1 MTITDASRALEPST
15 AKPLGWEG
23 RTLQQMLAEQD
34 RLLAETGHYWGLETL
49 DLQRGDPIRY
59 EKIFSRLRGG
69 LVSARETA
77 LNISASPIVKEIGE
91 LSFKYDFFEGFFFR
105 PWLAIGLGISSI
117 NPSPAVR
124 ASASASGG
132 VDLYITRDFFLTGE
146 LKGRVFNEGTE
157 GPAHALAISDQ
168 KQVSLFAGMGFYF
181 F

>member
-1 MTITDASRALEPST
+1 MPGVAAFPTYRTFDEAKPEAQVALEFRGSEGGGRVRLT
-15 AKPLGWEG
+15 AEYTSFGK
-23 RTLQQMLAEQD
+23 
-34 RLLAETGHYWGLETL
+34 
-49 DLQRGDPIRY
+49 
-59 EKIFSRLRGG
+59 
-69 LVSARETA
+69 
-77 LNISASPIVKEIGE
+77 IGE